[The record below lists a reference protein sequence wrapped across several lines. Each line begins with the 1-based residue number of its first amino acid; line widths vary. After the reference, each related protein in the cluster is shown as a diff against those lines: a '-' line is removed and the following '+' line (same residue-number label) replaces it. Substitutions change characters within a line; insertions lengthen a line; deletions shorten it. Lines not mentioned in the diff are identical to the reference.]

1 MYEGDVRGINP
12 AAVVEEYDRRKLA
25 RLSDRELADAVGDV
39 VSDPLATEATV
50 TSFALHAPLEL
61 LARASLLSFVAPHAR
76 RVARLRIVAVA
87 ARYEQA
93 GARLARPDEIEEAS
107 PEVLA
112 EELGLAI
119 SRGDLAAVDAFSG
132 ALGARCSPERI
143 RRILAADVLDRLGA
157 AGHAN
162 IYFDLVR
169 AAPLA
174 NAGRLF
180 RPLARELAK
189 SPERRMAIPAV
200 IDSSPERRG
209 SSFAAVISKA
219 PLLGAPSDSGIAPL
233 VEHAEHAGL
242 VADLLAEIG
251 PELDARPGE
260 LAQELLRVAA
270 SMMLQGPPEHAPYGW
285 THCLTLSQA
294 ALASA
299 GDGAPPAQA
308 IATAATYVAAF
319 WSALAERPFNPGA
332 PSDSWLLRP
341 DALTGDLGQ
350 SMSEVRGL
358 DEPDATRIT
367 RDLASRAAI
376 ANDAHHVKY
385 TLACLRAAE
394 ADPAARSTFL
404 AAATCLADWWRAH
417 PDDNDLL
424 AEQLPVAAGRRGR
437 FAALVA

>member
-1 MYEGDVRGINP
+1 
-12 AAVVEEYDRRKLA
+12 
-25 RLSDRELADAVGDV
+25 
-39 VSDPLATEATV
+39 
-50 TSFALHAPLEL
+50 
-61 LARASLLSFVAPHAR
+61 
-76 RVARLRIVAVA
+76 
-87 ARYEQA
+87 
-93 GARLARPDEIEEAS
+93 
-107 PEVLA
+107 
-112 EELGLAI
+112 
-119 SRGDLAAVDAFSG
+119 
-132 ALGARCSPERI
+132 
-143 RRILAADVLDRLGA
+143 
-157 AGHAN
+157 
-162 IYFDLVR
+162 
-169 AAPLA
+169 
-174 NAGRLF
+174 
-180 RPLARELAK
+180 
-189 SPERRMAIPAV
+189 MAIPAV

-424 AEQLPVAAGRRGR
+424 AEQLPVAAGWRGR